1 MTVVGNGVDF
11 PTCRP
16 IRSLKYIG
24 GSAHALAGRG
34 ISSVIDEIKFK
45 NVSNLSIF
53 YKKQKLWQ
61 KCVQPLFYTHYHT
74 VPLYCIQ

>member
-1 MTVVGNGVDF
+1 MTVVGNGVDL

-34 ISSVIDEIKFK
+34 ISSVKDNTQSEICW
-45 NVSNLSIF
+45 NS
-53 YKKQKLWQ
+53 
-61 KCVQPLFYTHYHT
+61 
-74 VPLYCIQ
+74 

>member
-1 MTVVGNGVDF
+1 MTVVGNGVDL

-34 ISSVIDEIKFK
+34 ISSVIDNIPSA
-45 NVSNLSIF
+45 NCCDS
-53 YKKQKLWQ
+53 
-61 KCVQPLFYTHYHT
+61 
-74 VPLYCIQ
+74 